1 MAAVA
6 MAVQPRRIQRSLLNS
21 PMPNKVLN
29 IIFTS
34 LRRSEHGMCILVC
47 CIECMVCRTKF
58 GNDGSGY
65 HNPVVGR
72 QLLNYLSKYRNKK

>member
-34 LRRSEHGMCILVC
+34 LRRSDDQNSTVC
-47 CIECMVCRTKF
+47 V
-58 GNDGSGY
+58 SWY
-65 HNPVVGR
+65 VV
-72 QLLNYLSKYRNKK
+72 LSVWCVEQNLEMMAVAITIQSWEDNF